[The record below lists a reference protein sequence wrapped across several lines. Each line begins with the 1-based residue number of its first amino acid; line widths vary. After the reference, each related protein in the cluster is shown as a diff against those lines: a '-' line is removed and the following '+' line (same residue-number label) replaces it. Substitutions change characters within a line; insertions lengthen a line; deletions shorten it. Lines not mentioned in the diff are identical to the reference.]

1 MTIIHMNEFERT
13 RRGLSQ
19 QESTALLREC
29 RELGLSRLG
38 EALKRMMDGVD
49 DALFELAEKAE
60 NNAQQ
65 TQYFDAMRE
74 VRLKRAA
81 MEAAF
86 RAQLLEGFNAEIRRE
101 DRTESDTGS
110 LSLDGDSLDLVDDER
125 LEEDLAVKNMI
136 TKIEVNCRQEL
147 GALNQRIGFLMGD
160 RELERGDNPIGPR
173 VICTAFL
180 NACADIESGLKVK
193 LIILK
198 LFDRFVVGN
207 DVLPLYQALNKL
219 LVERGVLRDLRP
231 MVRRQ
236 PGSAPAAPRTG
247 NAAAA
252 DGEEQDFFA
261 TLQGLVPQGGGLP
274 GLPGVG
280 GAAGSGGGVAVT
292 PAFMQ
297 DLTLLQQGDAEL
309 AGGLAAIEPGAVAA
323 GTVNVIRDIR
333 QTAAAQGVGGTDA
346 MIIDV
351 VAMLFDYILDDD
363 NIPDPMKA
371 QIGRLQIPV
380 LKVAMLDHAFFN
392 RKSHPARRLLN
403 ALADA
408 AATWDGDADE
418 GLQRQIEAVVQ
429 RVLVE
434 FEDDIA
440 LFDELADEFE
450 DFLERER
457 RRAAEAEARSA
468 RLLDNKE
475 RLRLAKQAVKAE
487 VEARCNRHELP
498 RFVREFLVSYWQ
510 NLLLITRVREGED
523 SLEWKRVLQTMDN
536 LIWSVQPKQVQER
549 ERLVRMLPGLLGA
562 LREGMTLISM
572 REDDFQGFL
581 TRLAD
586 RHAEVVNQAAA
597 RAAAEAQPSNA
608 DDDPL
613 ADLPLLGTEEAG
625 EDSAP
630 VEENPEI
637 TTATLHRLIREE
649 DLGDIEVEEI
659 TLGEDD
665 PEPVREETEDEY
677 LEMARRLEQGTW
689 IEFRDDDGQ
698 SHRAKLTWI
707 SPISGN
713 YLFTNRQGHK
723 SADMTL
729 QGLAAEF
736 RRGSARIIED
746 VPLIDRAVSSLL
758 DGLRGTG

>member
-13 RRGLSQ
+13 RKGLGQ
-19 QESTALLREC
+19 QERTALLREC
-29 RELGLSRLG
+29 RELGLSRLE
-38 EALKRMMDGVD
+38 EALRRMMDGVD

-86 RAQLLEGFNAEIRRE
+86 RSRLLEGFNAEIRRDGRRE
-101 DRTESDTGS
+101 EETAG
-110 LSLDGDSLDLVDDER
+110 LLPDGDGLGLVDDER
-125 LEEDLAVKNMI
+125 LEEDLAVGNMI

-147 GALNQRIGFLMGD
+147 GALNQRIGFLMDD
-160 RELERGDNPIGPR
+160 RELERGGNPIGPR
-173 VICTAFL
+173 VICNAFL
-180 NACADIESGLKVK
+180 DACAGIESGLKVK

-207 DVLPLYQALNKL
+207 DVLPLYQALNRL
-219 LVERGVLRDLRP
+219 LIERGVLPDLRP
-231 MVRRQ
+231 TVRRQ
-236 PGSAPAAPRTG
+236 PGSAPAAARAG
-247 NAAAA
+247 NAPAAE
-252 DGEEQDFFA
+252 GEEQDFFA
-261 TLQGLVPQGGGLP
+261 TLQGLAPQGGGLP
-274 GLPGVG
+274 GLPGLGARG
-280 GAAGSGGGVAVT
+280 GAAGGVPVT

-297 DLTLLQQGDAEL
+297 DLTLLQQGDGEL
-309 AGGLAAIEPGAVAA
+309 TGGLGAIEPAAVAA

-363 NIPDPMKA
+363 DIPDPMKA

-408 AATWDGDADE
+408 AATWDGEADG

-440 LFDELADEFE
+440 LFDELAEDFE

-487 VEARCNRHELP
+487 VEARCSRHELP

-510 NLLLITRVREGED
+510 NLLLITRVKEGED

-536 LIWSVQPKQVQER
+536 LIWSVQPKQPPER

-586 RHAEVVNQAAA
+586 RHAEVVNRAAA
-597 RAAAEAQPSNA
+597 RAATEAEPAA
-608 DDDPL
+608 VDDDPL
-613 ADLPLLGTEEAG
+613 AESPLLGGGASG
-625 EDSAP
+625 EDVAP
-630 VEENPEI
+630 VEENREI

-665 PEPVREETEDEY
+665 TGPVQEEDAY

-689 IEFRDDDGQ
+689 IEFRDDEGG

>member
-13 RRGLSQ
+13 RKGLSQ
-19 QESTALLREC
+19 QECTALLREC
-29 RELGLSRLG
+29 RELSLSRLG
-38 EALKRMMDGVD
+38 EALTRMMDGVD

-60 NNAQQ
+60 SNAQQ

-86 RAQLLEGFNAEIRRE
+86 RSRLLEGFNAEIRRE
-101 DRTESDTGS
+101 DGVQSDADS

-147 GALNQRIGFLMGD
+147 GALNQRIGFLLGD
-160 RELERGDNPIGPR
+160 RELARGDNPIGPR

-180 NACADIESGLKVK
+180 DACADIESGLKVK

-207 DVLPLYQALNKL
+207 DVLPLYQALNRL
-219 LVERGVLRDLRP
+219 LTERGVLRDLRP
-231 MVRRQ
+231 TVKRQ
-236 PGSAPAAPRTG
+236 PGSGASVPDSGGAPAME
-247 NAAAA
+247 
-252 DGEEQDFFA
+252 GEEQDFLA

-280 GAAGSGGGVAVT
+280 GAAGSGRGVPAT
-292 PAFMQ
+292 PAFLQ

-309 AGGLAAIEPGAVAA
+309 AGGLAAIEAGAVAA

-333 QTAAAQGVGGTDA
+333 QTAAAQGVSGTDA

-408 AATWDGDADE
+408 AATWDGEDDDS
-418 GLQRQIEAVVQ
+418 LRRRIEAVVQ

-440 LFDELADEFE
+440 LFDELAEEFE

-498 RFVREFLVSYWQ
+498 RFVCGFLVSYWQ
-510 NLLLITRVREGED
+510 NLLLITRVKEGED
-523 SLEWKRVLQTMDN
+523 SLEWKRALATMDN

-572 REDDFQGFL
+572 REDDFQDFL
-581 TRLAD
+581 ARLAD
-586 RHAEVVNQAAA
+586 RHAEVVNQAAVGTVE
-597 RAAAEAQPSNA
+597 AAPPALDE
-608 DDDPL
+608 DPL
-613 ADLPLLGTEEAG
+613 ADLPPLGGEEAD
-625 EDSAP
+625 EDGAP
-630 VEENPEI
+630 VEENPEV

-649 DLGDIEVEEI
+649 NLGDIEVEEI

-665 PEPVREETEDEY
+665 PQTVEAEDEY

-689 IEFRDDDGQ
+689 IEFRDDEGQ